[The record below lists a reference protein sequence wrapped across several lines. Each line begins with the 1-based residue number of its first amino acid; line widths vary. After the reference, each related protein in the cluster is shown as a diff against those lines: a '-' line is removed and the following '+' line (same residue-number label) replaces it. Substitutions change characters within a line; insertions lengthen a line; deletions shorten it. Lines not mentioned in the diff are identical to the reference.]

1 MTNLTLCH
9 ILCYNNN
16 NLLKGSGNML
26 PTRTLELII
35 NTALDL
41 GADFAEVFV
50 ETTQNQNILMV
61 GSRVDKLTR
70 GDDFGIGI
78 RLFSDTHSVYGYT
91 TDPTEATL
99 LQLTRDIS
107 AALTTRHTVT
117 PITLKASPRLTK
129 HLATTTLH
137 DLTLSERIEHMRHA
151 ATAIETYDECITQSK
166 VGLLETK
173 QHVLIANSL
182 GKLIEDER
190 VRTRMSLTA
199 IASNGSQMQTG
210 SHGPGAHQGFEF
222 IEQLNIEDYAKD
234 AARIAKTMLHANP
247 CPSGKMPAVIDNGF
261 GGVIFHEACGHGL
274 EATSVA
280 KNLSVFSNKLGK
292 QVANPL
298 VTAIDDGTIEHAW
311 GSANIDDE
319 GNPTQRNV
327 LIENGILKSYLIDT
341 LNGRR
346 MNMAP
351 TGSSRR
357 QSYRFA
363 PTSRMTNTYIA
374 NGPHTLEDMI
384 SNTEYGLYAK
394 NMGGGSVSPATGDFN
409 FAVTE
414 GYIIRNG
421 KICEPVRGAT
431 LIGNGP
437 DILQKIDYVGNNL
450 AHAQGVCGSSSGQIA
465 TNVGQPALRVSTI
478 TVGGTKED

>member
-1 MTNLTLCH
+1 
-9 ILCYNNN
+9 
-16 NLLKGSGNML
+16 ML
-26 PTRTLELII
+26 QSHLIEKI
-35 NTALDL
+35 ISTALEL

-50 ETTQNQNILMV
+50 ETKQSQTILMV
-61 GSRVDKLTR
+61 GSKVDKLTR

-78 RLFSDTHSVYGYT
+78 RLFSDTNSVYGYT
-91 TDPTEATL
+91 TDATEETL
-99 LQLTRDIS
+99 LQLTRDIA
-107 AALTTRHTVT
+107 AALMKHHRVA
-117 PITLKASPRLTK
+117 PIALKASPRLTR
-129 HLATTTLH
+129 HLATTSLN
-137 DLTLSERIEHMRHA
+137 DLTLNERINKMRHA
-151 ATAIETYDECITQSK
+151 ATIMQDYDESITQNK
-166 VGLLETK
+166 VNLLETK
-173 QHVLIANSL
+173 QNVLIANSL

-190 VRTRMSLTA
+190 VRTRLSLTA
-199 IASNGSQMQTG
+199 IASDGSQMQTG

-222 IEQLNIEDYAKD
+222 VENLNIEDYATD
-234 AARIAKTMLHANP
+234 AARIAVTMLHAKP

-280 KNLSVFSNKLGK
+280 KNLSVFSNKLGE
-292 QVANPL
+292 QVASKY

-319 GNPTQRNV
+319 GNPTKRNT
-327 LIENGILKSYLIDT
+327 LIENGILKGYLIDT

-374 NGPHTLEDMI
+374 NGPHTLEEMI

-421 KICEPVRGAT
+421 QICEPVRGAT

-450 AHAQGVCGSSSGQIA
+450 AHAQGICGSSSGQIA
-465 TNVGQPALRVSTI
+465 TNVGQPALRVNNI
-478 TVGGTKED
+478 TVGGTKEE

>member
-1 MTNLTLCH
+1 
-9 ILCYNNN
+9 
-16 NLLKGSGNML
+16 ML
-26 PTRTLELII
+26 QTHLIEKI
-35 NTALDL
+35 ISTALEL

-50 ETTQNQNILMV
+50 ETKQTQTILMV
-61 GSRVDKLTR
+61 GSKVDKLTR

-78 RLFSDTHSVYGYT
+78 RLFSDTNSVYGYT
-91 TDPTEATL
+91 TDATEETL
-99 LQLTRDIS
+99 LQLTRDIA
-107 AALTTRHTVT
+107 AALMKHHRVA
-117 PITLKASPRLTK
+117 PIALKASPRLTR
-129 HLATTTLH
+129 HLATTSLN
-137 DLTLSERIEHMRHA
+137 DLTLNERINKMRHA
-151 ATAIETYDECITQSK
+151 ATIMQDYDESITQNK
-166 VGLLETK
+166 VNLLETK
-173 QHVLIANSL
+173 QNVLIANSL

-190 VRTRMSLTA
+190 VRTRLSLTA
-199 IASNGSQMQTG
+199 IASDGSQMQTG

-222 IEQLNIEDYAKD
+222 IENLNIEDYATD
-234 AARIAKTMLHANP
+234 AARIAVTMLHARP

-280 KNLSVFSNKLGK
+280 KNLSVFSNKLGE
-292 QVANPL
+292 QVASKY

-319 GNPTQRNV
+319 GNPTKRNI
-327 LIENGILKSYLIDT
+327 LIENGILKGYLIDT

-374 NGPHTLEDMI
+374 NGPHTLEEMI

-421 KICEPVRGAT
+421 QICEPVRGAT

-450 AHAQGVCGSSSGQIA
+450 AHAQGICGSSSGQIA
-465 TNVGQPALRVSTI
+465 TNVGQPALRVNNI